1 MLRFLASNLSQNL
14 AKDRQVKEHQETKK
28 NNYKYSE
35 CESLDHGFVKNEI
48 LAKQWLR
55 YFGMGRTTQRNMPK
69 WSEDGK
75 RNNMLG

>member
-48 LAKQWLR
+48 LAKQ
-55 YFGMGRTTQRNMPK
+55 
-69 WSEDGK
+69 
-75 RNNMLG
+75 